1 VIDVEFDLKTERFD
15 VRFDA
20 ARTSKG
26 EILAVVRGQ
35 GYEPRIVQR
44 VAASTAT
51 SESIDVS
58 QLPEELQRDFEAAA
72 RSGRDVLFDFT
83 APG

>member
-1 VIDVEFDLKTERFD
+1 MIDVEFDLRAERFD

-20 ARTSKG
+20 AETSRN
-26 EILAVVRGQ
+26 EILAVVRMQ

-44 VAASTAT
+44 AEASAETVRT
-51 SESIDVS
+51 IDVA
-58 QLPEELQRDFEAAA
+58 QLQEELRADFETAR
-72 RSGRDVLFDFT
+72 RSGRNVLYDFT